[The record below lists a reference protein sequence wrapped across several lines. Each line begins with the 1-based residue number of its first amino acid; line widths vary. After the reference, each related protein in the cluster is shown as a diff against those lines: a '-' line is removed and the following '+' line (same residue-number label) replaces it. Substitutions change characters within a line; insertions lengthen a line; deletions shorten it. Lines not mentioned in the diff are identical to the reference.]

1 MPANSNQPHP
11 EDFPP
16 PESSVIL
23 NELAKTLG
31 GRVGKKNV
39 RLMGGIT
46 LTRQLR
52 AIYHEHKIEL
62 LANEDL
68 MLVDVGASYGRFE
81 LLMINQR
88 PTRSG
93 YIYGG
98 PACKIKTT
106 CTAHTVFTS
115 DGNLS
120 RAQSILYESGA
131 LERLLQVIAPHEG

>member
-1 MPANSNQPHP
+1 MPANSNQPHQ

-16 PESSVIL
+16 PESSAIL

-62 LANEDL
+62 LAND
-68 MLVDVGASYGRFE
+68 
-81 LLMINQR
+81 
-88 PTRSG
+88 
-93 YIYGG
+93 
-98 PACKIKTT
+98 
-106 CTAHTVFTS
+106 
-115 DGNLS
+115 
-120 RAQSILYESGA
+120 
-131 LERLLQVIAPHEG
+131 